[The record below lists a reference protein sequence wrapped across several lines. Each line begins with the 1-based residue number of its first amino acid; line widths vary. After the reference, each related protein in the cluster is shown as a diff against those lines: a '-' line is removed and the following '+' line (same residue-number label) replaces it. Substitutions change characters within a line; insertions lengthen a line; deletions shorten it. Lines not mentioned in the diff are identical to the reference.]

1 MKHYLSAWQTVAMI
15 LGLMVHGA
23 VFAADFTDQKGK
35 AHKIEVKGTQAI
47 LIGMNQPAP
56 DGVYRGKDG
65 KAITVKN
72 GRVAQGAVSPRDAIK
87 PQPATGVIAPIDH
100 KGDVAHKGA
109 VKAVK

>member
-1 MKHYLSAWQTVAMI
+1 MKLCPSAGQASSMV
-15 LGLMVHGA
+15 LGLLVHGA
-23 VFAADFTDQKGK
+23 VFAADFTDQKGR

-65 KAITVKN
+65 RTLTVKN

-87 PQPATGVIAPIDH
+87 SQPAAGVVAPIDH
-100 KGDVAHKGA
+100 KGDAAHKGA